1 MLRHI
6 GALVCLLHGDRF
18 PCHCL
23 PTLLQA
29 HATLSTIAN
38 QPFPFAGA
46 CPTLDF
52 AANWRSNPIAHRVR
66 RKRQRLPPSLLIENA
81 SDRDPRSTPT
91 VCPEAFPIKASDN
104 PGVNRHARV
113 LGTDLSLSRRPN
125 LLRQIQRRIMIEEID
140 WLQLKLVPHR
150 RHAGNSAGAT

>member
-81 SDRDPRSTPT
+81 SDRDPRSTPR
-91 VCPEAFPIKASDN
+91 VCAEAFPIKASDKPEQSDYATEN
-104 PGVNRHARV
+104 
-113 LGTDLSLSRRPN
+113 T
-125 LLRQIQRRIMIEEID
+125 
-140 WLQLKLVPHR
+140 
-150 RHAGNSAGAT
+150 GASPRYSV